1 MRYASEHVDNALR
14 GLNMSQAQGYETF
27 DLTGKSAFVTGGS
40 MGLGYAMARALAR
53 YGAKVMLAARR
64 EGRLQE
70 AAEKLVAEVPGAEVS
85 YIVLDLAIPAS
96 VDTAAAQA
104 ISKLGGVDIFVGN
117 AALEIQESIGELKQ
131 ASCAAMFQ
139 ANVTANLLLTQAF
152 AVHMRERRWGRV
164 ILSSSVMA
172 NLASPN
178 ERLSTYT
185 SVKGA
190 LDSFT
195 YTAAAEL
202 GRDGIT
208 VNSLNLG
215 VFVTEMSNA
224 VLDAGARVED
234 PREVGAAYASMTC
247 LGRFG
252 KVEDIEGIT
261 RLLASDAGA
270 YITGANLAIDGG
282 LSKLVRPYPLRP
294 KRPAATDRSPA
305 SSGSRS

>member
-1 MRYASEHVDNALR
+1 MPQTL
-14 GLNMSQAQGYETF
+14 GYESF
-27 DLTGKSAFVTGGS
+27 DLTGKAAFVTGGS
-40 MGLGYAMARALAR
+40 MGLGYAIARALAR
-53 YGAKVMLAARR
+53 SGAKVMIAARR

-70 AAEKLVAEVPGAEVS
+70 AVAKLTAEVPGAEIS
-85 YIVLDLAIPAS
+85 YVVLDLAVPDS
-96 VDTAAAQA
+96 VEAGAAHAL
-104 ISKLGGVDIFVGN
+104 STLGGVDVFVGN
-117 AALEIQESIGELKQ
+117 AALEIQEAIGELQ
-131 ASCAAMFQ
+131 QSSCAAMFQ
-139 ANVTANLLLTQAF
+139 ANVTANLLLTQSF
-152 AVHMRERRWGRV
+152 AAHMRAKRWGRI
-164 ILSSSVMA
+164 ILCSSVMA

-185 SVKGA
+185 AVKGA

-215 VFVTEMSNA
+215 VFITEMSSA
-224 VLDAGARVED
+224 VLDAGARIED

-252 KVEDIEGIT
+252 KLEDVEGIV

-282 LSKLVRPYPLRP
+282 LSKLVRPYPLRE
-294 KRPAATDRSPA
+294 KRSAAR
-305 SSGSRS
+305 

>member
-1 MRYASEHVDNALR
+1 MTLTNGFQS
-14 GLNMSQAQGYETF
+14 F
-27 DLTGKSAFVTGGS
+27 DLSGKKAFVTGGS
-40 MGLGYAMARALAR
+40 MGLGYAMARGLAKS
-53 YGAKVMLAARR
+53 GARVMIAARR
-64 EGRLQE
+64 EDKLAQ
-70 AAEKLVAEVPGAEVS
+70 AKEKLETEVPGADVS
-85 YIVLDLAIPAS
+85 YVRIDLADPVS
-96 VDTAAAQA
+96 VEAAATHA
-104 ISKLGGVDIFVGN
+104 IADLGGVDIFVGN
-117 AALEIQESIGELKQ
+117 AALEIQEAIGEIKQ
-131 ASCAAMFQ
+131 QSCETMFQ
-139 ANVTANLLLTQAF
+139 ANVTANLMLTQAF
-152 AVHMRERRWGRV
+152 AQHMREQRWGRV

-172 NLASPN
+172 NFASPN

-224 VLDAGARVED
+224 VLDAGAQRED

-252 KVEDIEGIT
+252 KVENVEGIVQ
-261 RLLASDAGA
+261 LLASDAGA
-270 YITGANLAIDGG
+270 YITAANLAVDGG
-282 LSKLVRPYPLRP
+282 LAHMVRPHPVLR
-294 KRPAATDRSPA
+294 KAKAA
-305 SSGSRS
+305 